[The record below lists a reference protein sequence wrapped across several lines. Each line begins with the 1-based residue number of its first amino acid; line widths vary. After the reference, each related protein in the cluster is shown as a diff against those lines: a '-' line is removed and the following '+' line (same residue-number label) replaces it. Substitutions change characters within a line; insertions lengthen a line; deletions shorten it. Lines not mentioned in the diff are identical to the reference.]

1 MKSLYIVQ
9 RKQKIYYIN
18 LNMAL
23 NIELWLIILSNS
35 ITLPTN
41 IICDMIDNPDDEIN
55 QDFFRTLYSRCI
67 RYQRPLRGLIE

>member
-1 MKSLYIVQ
+1 
-9 RKQKIYYIN
+9 
-18 LNMAL
+18 MAL

-67 RYQRPLRGLIE
+67 RYQRPLQGLIE

>member
-1 MKSLYIVQ
+1 
-9 RKQKIYYIN
+9 
-18 LNMAL
+18 MAL
-23 NIELWLIILSNS
+23 SIQSLLIILSNS

-67 RYQRPLRGLIE
+67 RYQHSPSGGLIE